1 MLTESSSFRRDD
13 NLRAVSLTVPRLG
26 VFMIACNYTDGIMPE
41 PGMMSKLMA
50 SHYTVRIVIDQIC
63 EKTISGV

>member
-1 MLTESSSFRRDD
+1 MLTESSSFRRDS

-26 VFMIACNYTDGIMPE
+26 VFMIACNYIDGIMPE
-41 PGMMSKLMA
+41 PDMMSKLMA

-63 EKTISGV
+63 ERTISGV